1 MSGFYKNLFEFKNK
15 TVVVTGG
22 LGYLGQEIVRALL
35 DLGSNVAV
43 FDNSTLDYKKVFK
56 LKTLNRLI
64 VLNPNLSHS
73 IETRAAFQHVE
84 DRFGVINSLINCAAY
99 GSYPGSGSIETMSTE
114 IWDEGIEG
122 TLGIT
127 FKTIKESIPFIKK
140 SRNASI
146 VNFGSLYS
154 WIAPDLSIYEN
165 NNGSPPNYGAGK
177 AAIIQLTRHAAS
189 ELSKYNIRVNSVSP
203 GSFPHKATQKN
214 RDFIGKLSKR
224 NMMNRIGQPE
234 DLIGAVLF
242 LVSDGSLF
250 ITGTNINVDGGQL
263 AW

>member
-1 MSGFYKNLFEFKNK
+1 MRSLYKNLFEFENK

-35 DLGSNVAV
+35 DLGSNVAI
-43 FDNSTLDYKKVFK
+43 FDNSMIEHKKHFEVN
-56 LKTLNRLI
+56 TLNRLI
-64 VLNPNLSHS
+64 VLNPNLSNI
-73 IETRAAFQHVE
+73 IETRLAFQQVE
-84 DRFGVINSLINCAAY
+84 DRFGVIDSVINCAAY
-99 GSYPGSGSIETMSTE
+99 GNYPGSGTIETMSSKT
-114 IWDEGIEG
+114 WNEGIEG
-122 TLGIT
+122 TIGIT
-127 FKTIKESIPFIKK
+127 FKTIRESIPFIKK
-140 SRNASI
+140 SKNASI

-189 ELSKYNIRVNSVSP
+189 EFSKYGIRVNSVSP
-203 GSFPHKATQKN
+203 GSFPHKETQKN
-214 RDFIGKLSKR
+214 IKFIDNLNRR

-242 LVSDGSLF
+242 LISDASLF
-250 ITGTNINVDGGQL
+250 ITASNINVDGGQL